1 MTTKEDGMSNELGR
15 VAEYAP
21 SDDERSR
28 ALMRIMLRADGYSW
42 DEEHSEDGGS
52 LSPEDLS
59 YMQAGIN
66 DVLVALDMLNNGA
79 NEEQVEATVCDGEPF
94 FSFSPLSPAPQ
105 VVETV
110 AELEALAEGVILHDA
125 GGDAII
131 VTQNSDGERWYASA
145 FSGGERESWIVDLP
159 ATVLYPHPTP
169 DEGLCYGA
177 DGVTDQKCPVCVRA
191 DVLAEVSGFLSWLV
205 SLDDTVAGLEERRT
219 VTLSTIIGKAR
230 TILDAAPGE
239 QDD

>member
-1 MTTKEDGMSNELGR
+1 MSNELER

-159 ATVLYPHPTP
+159 AQVLYPHPTP
-169 DEGLCYGA
+169 D
-177 DGVTDQKCPVCVRA
+177 V
-191 DVLAEVSGFLSWLV
+191 DVLAEVRAYIERLRELV
-205 SLDDTVAGLEERRT
+205 RPGCPDPRDDGSACGACR
-219 VTLSTIIGKAR
+219 AR
-230 TILDAAPGE
+230 WAVCDDLDAILEGKGK
-239 QDD
+239 